1 MRISNVVYPKV
12 DWVEES
18 QPLIAGEQTTMVLG
32 QLKLTNTGTE
42 PAVKNSLNISIDE
55 TLYRLGS
62 GLTER
67 C

>member
-1 MRISNVVYPKV
+1 M
-12 DWVEES
+12 EES
-18 QPLIAGEQTTMVLG
+18 QPLIAGEQATMVLG
-32 QLKLTNTGTE
+32 QLKLTNIGTE
-42 PAVKNSLNISIDE
+42 PAVKNSLNISIDD

>member
-1 MRISNVVYPKV
+1 MEAS
-12 DWVEES
+12 E
-18 QPLIAGEQTTMVLG
+18 PLIAGEQTTMVLG

-42 PAVKNSLNISIDE
+42 PAVKNSLNISNDQ

-62 GLTER
+62 DLTER